1 MALLLVALLLVALL
15 LMTLADGTFA
25 PFLLFSLTVVRRETQ
40 RVKQDYEEQVLRM
53 EEAHACEMNEQ
64 LATVRRS
71 MEDKFRILM
80 EQKDKDIDEQREGE
94 REVSA
99 GRTGA

>member
-1 MALLLVALLLVALL
+1 MALLLVALLLMARLLMARLL
-15 LMTLADGTFA
+15 L
-25 PFLLFSLTVVRRETQ
+25 FLFFSLTVVRRETQ